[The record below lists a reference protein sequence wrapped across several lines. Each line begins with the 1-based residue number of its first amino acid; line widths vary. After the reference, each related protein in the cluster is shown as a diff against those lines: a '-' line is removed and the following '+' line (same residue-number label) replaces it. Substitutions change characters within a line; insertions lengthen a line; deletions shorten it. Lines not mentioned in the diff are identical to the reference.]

1 MSLFRLD
8 ASIREHGSTSS
19 ALADLVEQHWQDT
32 APDAPVSR
40 RQIGVNP
47 LPSDAWATALSAAAT
62 SDNDRT
68 DHQRQAV
75 TLAGTLTDE
84 LDQADAY
91 LFAVPLYNFGPS
103 QHFKTYVDLV
113 TTDPRM
119 GPGAAPVTAGKPGV
133 LVTVHGGNYSP
144 GTPKAGWDHATDW
157 MRRILED
164 VWQIDLRIVT
174 REFTLVGVNPALDAF
189 TDMADHIKAGAE
201 QQARRHGQTLATRH
215 RAA

>member
-8 ASIREHGSTSS
+8 ASIREDGSTSR

-32 APDAPVSR
+32 VPDAPVNR
-40 RQIGVNP
+40 RNIGLDP
-47 LPSDAWATALSAAAT
+47 LPSDAWGSALTAAGT
-62 SDNDRT
+62 PDGDRT
-68 DHQRQAV
+68 EHQRQAL
-75 TLAGTLTDE
+75 TLASTLVDE
-84 LDQADAY
+84 LDQANAY

-119 GPGAAPVTAGKPGV
+119 APDVASATTGKPGI
-133 LVTVHGGNYSP
+133 LVTVQGGNYSP

-157 MRRILED
+157 MRRILKD
-164 VWQIDLRIVT
+164 VWHIDLRVVS

-189 TDMADHIKAGAE
+189 TDMAEQIKADAE
-201 QQARRHGQTLATRH
+201 QQAREHGRSLAARH